1 MKDIK
6 SLYLAAK
13 SSKDPKSISEYN
25 ECVKEYMENIPSAY
39 ILESEYIIK
48 SSDGL
53 KTLKPFIETY
63 GLPIAAYNKIVE
75 CLNECALKCENLGL
89 TESLSKYN
97 EAIDYMNSFYNK
109 YKNCITMFEY
119 TIPEDFNAIKY
130 IKTYY
135 GFNESGYQNRDLVK
149 GMIDE
154 FGECAIPD
162 LIINADN
169 KNSVSSL
176 FNYLESTNPNAR
188 LSQLLVESANDVN
201 CKNCKDSINRLKN
214 KSDANVV
221 AKMKERHASEY
232 KESVIMSDHTKMIEY
247 SESEIESLQNLI
259 SLREY
264 QLASVTEGT
273 EADHIYS
280 EIMNLYEEFDGLISE
295 DCADSIIP
303 MLPRAT
309 GGGSIGIN
317 NDINESS
324 WLANTTNKK
333 TGEIPGYLKN
343 NHDMNYGE
351 DDNNHKPKSDLDD
364 LESYRRPSSKSE
376 DEDNSNDEV
385 SLDNNNDYVINDD
398 HDSKKEEDQKSINN
412 YYYYTYTN
420 SLNKNSNSFNKE
432 YDNSTNKGNNR
443 DNKID
448 NSSGDNRG
456 NIINSSK
463 DDDSI
468 KECVKQFELD
478 IFNMD
483 EVFTEKTKIPKNIM
497 KAKRHRFSV
506 KPDEQVNMS
515 IKLSKEEFESL
526 DKYLNSLKN
535 KIDKVLKKY
544 QDKYSIYGFYT
555 NLDDG
560 WKDWIES
567 DDGGAELD
575 VRMISGKYTFD
586 IELPYICGTDVYE
599 LFEVTLKNKYPEEYH
614 KYANIEDR
622 HDLAEVFWAN
632 KFLDYDKN
640 LEEIISSIESDLKH
654 EIPEIFEFD
663 FWDDWD
669 SIFYGYYLPAETI
682 YPKFTKD
689 AVTKIPSRISKL
701 ASNIKDTKFKH
712 ALFKSKGEVFKE
724 SYFLENVGDADAD
737 KPESDHPI
745 RDTLIDIDKET
756 TKYQQAAK
764 KKVQEVQN
772 VGRAFAKPAVRATQ
786 WIGNMLQKWKDA
798 DENNIKEKM
807 ADPHARKGIFNAIKS
822 AIKYGS
828 LFKAG
833 LLLNPVFLFL
843 TVTKKIGN
851 KKNENRIRS
860 EMISELKTELEV
872 LDEKIEDAN
881 RAGDNQAKYKLIR
894 FKNELHKKLLRVGG
908 SPDYEKVKHIGMS
921 KII

>member
-1 MKDIK
+1 
-6 SLYLAAK
+6 
-13 SSKDPKSISEYN
+13 
-25 ECVKEYMENIPSAY
+25 
-39 ILESEYIIK
+39 
-48 SSDGL
+48 
-53 KTLKPFIETY
+53 
-63 GLPIAAYNKIVE
+63 
-75 CLNECALKCENLGL
+75 
-89 TESLSKYN
+89 
-97 EAIDYMNSFYNK
+97 
-109 YKNCITMFEY
+109 
-119 TIPEDFNAIKY
+119 
-130 IKTYY
+130 
-135 GFNESGYQNRDLVK
+135 
-149 GMIDE
+149 
-154 FGECAIPD
+154 
-162 LIINADN
+162 
-169 KNSVSSL
+169 
-176 FNYLESTNPNAR
+176 
-188 LSQLLVESANDVN
+188 
-201 CKNCKDSINRLKN
+201 
-214 KSDANVV
+214 
-221 AKMKERHASEY
+221 
-232 KESVIMSDHTKMIEY
+232 
-247 SESEIESLQNLI
+247 
-259 SLREY
+259 
-264 QLASVTEGT
+264 
-273 EADHIYS
+273 
-280 EIMNLYEEFDGLISE
+280 
-295 DCADSIIP
+295 
-303 MLPRAT
+303 
-309 GGGSIGIN
+309 
-317 NDINESS
+317 
-324 WLANTTNKK
+324 
-333 TGEIPGYLKN
+333 
-343 NHDMNYGE
+343 
-351 DDNNHKPKSDLDD
+351 
-364 LESYRRPSSKSE
+364 
-376 DEDNSNDEV
+376 
-385 SLDNNNDYVINDD
+385 
-398 HDSKKEEDQKSINN
+398 
-412 YYYYTYTN
+412 
-420 SLNKNSNSFNKE
+420 
-432 YDNSTNKGNNR
+432 
-443 DNKID
+443 
-448 NSSGDNRG
+448 
-456 NIINSSK
+456 
-463 DDDSI
+463 
-468 KECVKQFELD
+468 
-478 IFNMD
+478 MD

-535 KIDKVLKKY
+535 KIDKILKKY
-544 QDKYSIYGFYT
+544 QDKYSIYGFYA
-555 NLDDG
+555 NLDDN

-586 IELPYICGTDVYE
+586 IELPYICGTDVYD
-599 LFEVTLKNKYPEEYH
+599 LFEKTLKNNYPEEYH
-614 KYANIEDR
+614 KYANIEDK
-622 HDLAEVFWAN
+622 HELAEVFWTN

-640 LEEIISSIESDLKH
+640 LQEIILSIESDLKH

-860 EMISELKTELEV
+860 EMISELKTELEI

-908 SPDYEKVKHIGMS
+908 SPDYEKVKHVGMS